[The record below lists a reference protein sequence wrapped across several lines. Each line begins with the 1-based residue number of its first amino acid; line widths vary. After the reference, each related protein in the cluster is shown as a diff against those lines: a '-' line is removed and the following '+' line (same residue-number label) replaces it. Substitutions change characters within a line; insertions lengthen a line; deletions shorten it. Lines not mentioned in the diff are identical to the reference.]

1 MSLRWTL
8 CLQCHA
14 DDGSDETIQLG
25 TVERPTCNA
34 EPADFVLS
42 LREVRLLALAL
53 QQTVA
58 QQQIY
63 AYDRAKRRCP
73 HCGAY
78 RRIKDWRPRTFDTAL
93 GTIHVRVPRVVA
105 CMCLPAPL
113 DENGDIEDH
122 RETLCPIKRLLPSR
136 TTPELAYL
144 CARHGATGSYRSAAA
159 VVSALTSVSCLSHMR
174 VRRETI
180 KIGEYIEDRQFAL
193 GWGSDS
199 QCEERAKPLSMAID
213 STVVTAYPFEEISKF
228 EALAGRI
235 EREGRMTRR
244 FACAIPRRTLARVLV
259 SAALKQCGWSPST
272 FVDVVND
279 GASGMRSLVWF
290 HLAMKLHAI
299 RSSLFSRNYFLPRP
313 EIFSRCEKI
322 WRKIR
327 EALWRGGAAIGIELT
342 RTLAASMKE
351 EALKRESFYGPAA
364 ATTFGAANRLLIFLQ
379 HNAAILGKR
388 PPSTVW
394 TLKR

>member
-8 CLQCHA
+8 CLQSHA
-14 DDGSDETIQLG
+14 DDGSVGTIQLG
-25 TVERPTCNA
+25 TVERPTRNA
-34 EPADFVLS
+34 EPADFGIS
-42 LREVRLLALAL
+42 LRELRPLALAL

-63 AYDRAKRRCP
+63 AYDREKRRCP

-105 CMCLPAPL
+105 CMCLPEPL
-113 DENGDIEDH
+113 DEYGDIEDY
-122 RETLCPIKRLLPSR
+122 RETLCPIQRLLPSR

-193 GWGSDS
+193 GWGSDP
-199 QCEERAKPLSMAID
+199 QCEERAKSLSMAID

-228 EALAGRI
+228 EVLAGRI
-235 EREGRMTRR
+235 EREGKMTRR
-244 FACAIPRRTLARVLV
+244 FACAIPRRSLARVLL
-259 SAALKQCGWSPST
+259 SAALTG
-272 FVDVVND
+272 
-279 GASGMRSLVWF
+279 R
-290 HLAMKLHAI
+290 
-299 RSSLFSRNYFLPRP
+299 
-313 EIFSRCEKI
+313 
-322 WRKIR
+322 
-327 EALWRGGAAIGIELT
+327 
-342 RTLAASMKE
+342 
-351 EALKRESFYGPAA
+351 
-364 ATTFGAANRLLIFLQ
+364 
-379 HNAAILGKR
+379 
-388 PPSTVW
+388 
-394 TLKR
+394 